1 MPMRRKSGS
10 GARLSS
16 PAAAGNPLTAPGTS
30 KAGAKMAENQ
40 PDAAEAVKATPSKLS
55 PSGYSNHA
63 IHLVRTAQMNTLR
76 LSQMAD
82 QKASIL
88 MGATFL
94 VFSISVSRSLAGD
107 MPWSLVLLAVFAFAS
122 SLCAVMAVIPAI
134 TTPAKMPG
142 KPNHLFFGH
151 YAHLDEREWTDDVLE
166 GLKADETV
174 FQMMLHD
181 MYQNGLVLQRK
192 KYRFLGLA
200 YKTFIAGLFLTL
212 VSFAIEIAL
221 TY

>member
-1 MPMRRKSGS
+1 MG
-10 GARLSS
+10 
-16 PAAAGNPLTAPGTS
+16 
-30 KAGAKMAENQ
+30 ENQ
-40 PDAAEAVKATPSKLS
+40 TDGLKLAKAAPSVPS

-63 IHLVRTAQMNTLR
+63 IHLVRAAQMNTLR

-94 VFSISVSRSLAGD
+94 VFSISVSRSLTGD
-107 MPWSLVLLAVFAFAS
+107 LPWSLALLAVFAFAS
-122 SLCAVMAVIPAI
+122 SLCAVMAVIPAVS
-134 TTPAKMPG
+134 TPEKMPG

-151 YAHLDEREWTDDVLE
+151 YTHLNEQEWTDDVLE

-181 MYQNGLVLQRK
+181 MYQNGLVLQKK

-200 YKTFIAGLFLTL
+200 YKTFIVGLVVTL
-212 VSFAIEIAL
+212 VSFAFEIGL